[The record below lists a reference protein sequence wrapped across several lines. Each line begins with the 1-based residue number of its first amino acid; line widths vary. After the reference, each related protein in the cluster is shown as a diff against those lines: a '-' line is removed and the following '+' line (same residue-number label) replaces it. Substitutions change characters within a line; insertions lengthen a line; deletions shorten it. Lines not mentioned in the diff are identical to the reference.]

1 MTTPRSLLRQ
11 LVVVT
16 FATILTTIVAM
27 TTADAQSVH
36 VVTYLDLA
44 PAQINKATPLLRQY
58 QAAGRKAHGNTG
70 VELFQ
75 EIGRPGRIV
84 VRETWAD
91 QKAFET
97 TGKAAASSA
106 LESGLKPLQTAPA
119 DQRVHLDF
127 ASGSGPAKPAG
138 ATVYG
143 FTHVDVPPPRQGD
156 LEPMLRQIQAASI
169 KTATSVRY
177 DVLQQSS
184 RKNHFTVVEAWTG
197 LKTLEAQAMSD
208 AQREYRNKLG
218 TMLGALYDQRLYKLL
233 K

>member
-1 MTTPRSLLRQ
+1 M
-11 LVVVT
+11 VV
-16 FATILTTIVAM
+16 ATLATVLAM

-44 PAQINKATPLLRQY
+44 AGQIAKATPLLRQY
-58 QAAGRKAHGNTG
+58 QTAGRKAQGNAG

-91 QKAFET
+91 QKAFEAN
-97 TGKAAASSA
+97 GKAAATSA
-106 LESGLKPLQTAPA
+106 LEVGLKPLQTAPA

-127 ASGSGPAKPAG
+127 ASGSGPAKSAG
-138 ATVYG
+138 ATVYV

-156 LEPMLRQIQAASI
+156 LEPMLRQIQAASV

-197 LKTLEAQAMSD
+197 ISTLDAQAMSD

-218 TMLGALYDQRLYKLL
+218 AMLGALYDQRLYRVL